1 MRLRNSLTGVLT
13 LVVALTAAAGVW
25 AQTAQ
30 NPPVQPP
37 AQQEESRE
45 VTAEELMGPLTP
57 EAAPEPDVP
66 ANVPNQPGNT
76 VNVPAGGSR
85 DAEVRG
91 KEFIFRANVEE
102 VTLHA
107 TVVDDRQRLVTTLD
121 KNAFQVFEDGQPQQ
135 IKTFRREDIP
145 VSLGILI
152 DSSGSMRDKRPAV
165 NAAALNLVR
174 ASNPQDEVF
183 IVNFSDEYYLDQ
195 DFTAD
200 LNLLKEGLERIDS
213 RGGTSLYDAVIASA
227 DHLEKFGKKG
237 KKILL
242 VVTDGEDNA
251 SRTSL
256 EAAIR
261 RLQDEEGPTVYT
273 ITILGEEKARRA
285 KRAMQQLALNTG
297 GIAFFPEGV
306 SEVDRISQQ
315 IARDIRNQYV
325 IGYQPKRPRT
335 DGGYRS
341 VKVEAQAKGFR
352 RLQVRTRSGY
362 FPGQERAENR

>member
-1 MRLRNSLTGVLT
+1 MRLRSSLIGSLT
-13 LVVALTAAAGVW
+13 LVLALSTAVW
-25 AQTAQ
+25 AQSAQ
-30 NPPVQPP
+30 TQQPT
-37 AQQEESRE
+37 QQEPQHE

-66 ANVPNQPGNT
+66 ATIPNQPGST
-76 VNVPAGGSR
+76 VDVPPPAAQG
-85 DAEVRG
+85 AEPEVRG
-91 KEFIFRANVEE
+91 REFIFRKNVEE

-107 TVVDDRQRLVTTLD
+107 TVVDDRQRLITTLD
-121 KNAFQVFEDGQPQQ
+121 RNAFQVYEDGRPQE

-195 DFTAD
+195 DFTSNLD
-200 LNLLKEGLERIDS
+200 LLKEGLEKIDS

-227 DHLEKFGKKG
+227 DHLAKFGKKG
-237 KKILL
+237 KRILL

-306 SEVDRISQQ
+306 GEVDRISQQ

-341 VKVEAQAKGFR
+341 VKVEAQAKGYR

>member
-1 MRLRNSLTGVLT
+1 V
-13 LVVALTAAAGVW
+13 
-25 AQTAQ
+25 
-30 NPPVQPP
+30 PPP
-37 AQQEESRE
+37 AAQG
-45 VTAEELMGPLTP
+45 AEP
-57 EAAPEPDVP
+57 
-66 ANVPNQPGNT
+66 
-76 VNVPAGGSR
+76 
-85 DAEVRG
+85 EVRG
-91 KEFIFRANVEE
+91 REFIFRKNVEE

-107 TVVDDRQRLVTTLD
+107 TVVDDRQRLITTLD
-121 KNAFQVFEDGQPQQ
+121 RNAFQVYEDGRPQE

-195 DFTAD
+195 DFTSNLD
-200 LNLLKEGLERIDS
+200 LLKEGLEKIDS

-227 DHLEKFGKKG
+227 DHLAKFGKKG
-237 KKILL
+237 KRILL

-306 SEVDRISQQ
+306 GEVDRISQQ

-341 VKVEAQAKGFR
+341 VKVEAQAKGYR